1 MSALPFLYRMKRT
14 MPRMIAVA
22 KKTAMTT
29 PMTAPMI
36 ADTYTTR

>member
-1 MSALPFLYRMKRT
+1 MSALPFLYRMKRA
-14 MPRMIAVA
+14 MPRMIAAAA
-22 KKTAMTT
+22 KKTAV

>member
-14 MPRMIAVA
+14 MPRMIAAA
-22 KKTAMTT
+22 KKTAV